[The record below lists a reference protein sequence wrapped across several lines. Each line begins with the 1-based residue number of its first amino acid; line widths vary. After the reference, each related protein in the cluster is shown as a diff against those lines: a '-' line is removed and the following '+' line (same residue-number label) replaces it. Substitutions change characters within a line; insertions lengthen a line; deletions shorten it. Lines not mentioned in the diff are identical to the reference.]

1 MALDEW
7 SFSEVTHSHCSQS
20 VWLLCGRGPAVI
32 FATNSFPAP
41 IDGTRRSGGD
51 LPLPSLS

>member
-41 IDGTRRSGGD
+41 IDGTRRNGGN
-51 LPLPSLS
+51 LPPPSLS